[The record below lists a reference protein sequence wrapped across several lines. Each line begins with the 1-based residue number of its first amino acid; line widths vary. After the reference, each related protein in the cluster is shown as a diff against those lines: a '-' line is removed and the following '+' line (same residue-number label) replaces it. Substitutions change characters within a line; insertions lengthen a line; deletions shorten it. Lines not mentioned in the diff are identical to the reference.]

1 MKVLLKILA
10 FIPLGIE
17 LLLIS
22 IFQNKVFGAF
32 WMIHIPF
39 AMILT
44 LIGISI
50 LSKKKV
56 IQQLGDILLVV
67 VTILLCINGYYDYFQ
82 WFSSI
87 VGIILFIYFTFVRIA
102 IKKLEIK

>member
-1 MKVLLKILA
+1 MKYLSKILA

-17 LLLIS
+17 LLCIAV
-22 IFQNKVFGAF
+22 FQNKGFGVF
-32 WMIHIPF
+32 WVIHIPF

-44 LIGISI
+44 FIGISI

-56 IQQLGDILLVV
+56 IQQLGGIVLVALTV
-67 VTILLCINGYYDYFQ
+67 LLCVNGYYDYFK

-102 IKKLEIK
+102 IKKLE